1 VRALKSELLEKIFFK
16 GQAAGIG
23 WWTFF
28 YVAAFF
34 VVNDPVEFRITY
46 HLDYEVTGPAS
57 LLFNVA
63 VAQNSFQRL
72 ITEHFEVAGTE
83 PIEGDGLGMVFRMA
97 HSAKSWRIFKAAV
110 ALHFVY
116 NNFVQVHNPSA

>member
-57 LLFNVA
+57 VLFNVA
-63 VAQNSFQRL
+63 VAQNSKGR
-72 ITEHFEVAGTE
+72 TGH
-83 PIEGDGLGMVFRMA
+83 GLPHGAFSKELESSQSCGRASFR
-97 HSAKSWRIFKAAV
+97 
-110 ALHFVY
+110 
-116 NNFVQVHNPSA
+116 VQ